1 MSASP
6 DEAATQ
12 AVARALADPGRYRIL
27 RLLAQNGESTPCAAL
42 FSSVKLAP
50 ATLSHHMRELRE
62 AGLVDERRVGRTM
75 QYTLRCE
82 ALREFLQG
90 LERDLLPPEI

>member
-1 MSASP
+1 MSAA
-6 DEAATQ
+6 DEAGAQ
-12 AVARALADPGRYRIL
+12 AVARALADPQRYRIL
-27 RLLAQNGESTPCAAL
+27 RLLAQTGDATPCAAL
-42 FSSVKLAP
+42 FDAVKLAP

-62 AGLVDERRVGRTM
+62 AGLIEERRTGRTM

-90 LERDLLPPEI
+90 LERDLLPPQS